1 MNTSHLNVRHVTI
14 HLLHVIFC
22 NRSFRIIQFFKCS
35 LGAMDHNPFQ
45 CKACQT
51 HLHQVTF
58 ARVLELSHGYKC
70 SFRIVNTGHRNVRH
84 VTKHLLQL
92 IFCNRSFKIVHYL
105 KTFKC
110 SFVEWSQIHFNVT
123 HITTHLHQVTFALC
137 SPVA

>member
-1 MNTSHLNVRHVTI
+1 
-14 HLLHVIFC
+14 
-22 NRSFRIIQFFKCS
+22 
-35 LGAMDHNPFQ
+35 MDHNPFQ

-70 SFRIVNTGHRNVRH
+70 SFRVVNTSHRNVRY

-92 IFCNRSFKIVHYL
+92 ICCNRSFKIVHFL

-123 HITTHLHQVTFALC
+123 HITTHLHQVTFARVLGLSHGYKC
-137 SPVA
+137 LFCIIDNSIFTQPFTKYKTILSIDTRW